1 MIKRYRVYYTWHS
14 GECFGATMEH
24 YDDYEID
31 DDTDMNAWKRDFQ
44 DTDIDGSYCSI
55 NRMELL
61 SEECESD
68 V

>member
-14 GECFGATMEH
+14 GECFGAMMGNYHDYDIDEDNME
-24 YDDYEID
+24 
-31 DDTDMNAWKRDFQ
+31 AWKRDFEE
-44 DTDIDGSYCSI
+44 DDMDGSYCSI